1 MWKRQAQGQALT
13 FHLAGINNQNF
24 IMRDDQ
30 TGSFWQQAD
39 GVAISGPLAG
49 SRLELVPMD
58 ELSFGLWKQ
67 ESPQGDVLAPVPAY
81 VADYE
86 RKDWEQRMQKVPTVV
101 NVSGTSLPARET
113 VIGISLNGA
122 ARAFPLDKVLA
133 QSPVQDTVGGSP
145 VVLVAGPDGKSIRV
159 FLSQLPDAQPAQFF
173 KSQSSPS
180 ASTQWDLIDSAHANH
195 WNFQGCATSGPDTGK
210 CLTEVPYLK
219 DYWFDWHLYHP
230 GTTIYSR

>member
-1 MWKRQAQGQALT
+1 
-13 FHLAGINNQNF
+13 
-24 IMRDDQ
+24 MRDDQ

-39 GVAISGPLAG
+39 GVCISGPLAG

-81 VADYE
+81 VADYD
-86 RKDWEQRMQKVPTVV
+86 RKDWEARMQKVPTVV
-101 NVSGTSLPARET
+101 NVTSTGLPARET

-133 QSPVQDTVGGSP
+133 QSPIEDTVGGSP
-145 VVLVAGPDGKSIRV
+145 IVLVAGPDGKSIRV
-159 FLSQLPDAQPAQFF
+159 FLSQLSDAQPAQFF
-173 KSQSSPS
+173 KSQSSSP
-180 ASTQWDLIDSAHANH
+180 AAAQWDLIDSVHANH
-195 WNFQGCATSGPDTGK
+195 WNFQGCAVSGPDAGK
-210 CLTEVPYLK
+210 CLAQVPYLK

-230 GTTIYSR
+230 ATMVYSR